1 MKIVLAGSLGHITR
15 PLAMGLIKEGQQ
27 VTIISSSPERQK
39 EIEALGAVA
48 AIGDINDAA
57 FLSNAFSGAEVVYCM
72 VPYPDT
78 KKTFQEVKLT
88 YTGIAENYKTA
99 VLQTG
104 VKKMVILSSVG
115 AHMASGNGLL
125 EYAYAIEQAYS
136 MLPEDIS
143 IKYMRPVSFYYNL
156 LSFIP
161 GIKSQGVIATSY
173 GGDTKKPWVS
183 PIDIATTTAAAILS
197 PFEGRTFQYI
207 ASEML
212 SCNEIAAL
220 IGTAI
225 GKPELQWITVPDE
238 TVLNTFIKLG
248 MEPSTAQAFTD
259 MNIGIQNGS
268 IYADY
273 YKHPPELGQVKMADY
288 VKEFARIYQQ

>member
-1 MKIVLAGSLGHITR
+1 MKIVLTGSLGHITR
-15 PLAMGLIKEGQQ
+15 PLAINLIKEGHQI
-27 VTIISSSPERQK
+27 TIISSNSERQK

-48 AIGDINDAA
+48 AIGDMHDAT
-57 FLSNAFSGAEVVYCM
+57 FLTHTFKGVDVVYCM
-72 VPYPDT
+72 VPYPDI
-78 KKTFQEVKLT
+78 KKSFQEIVGE
-88 YTGIAENYKTA
+88 YTSVAENYKAA

-104 VKKMVILSSVG
+104 ISKMVILSSVG
-115 AHMASGNGLL
+115 AHMPSGNGLL
-125 EYAYAIEQAYS
+125 QYAYAIEQAYNQ
-136 MLPEDIS
+136 LPEHIS
-143 IKYMRPVSFYYNL
+143 IKFMRPVSFYYNL

-161 GIKSQGVIATSY
+161 VIKSQGVIATSY

-225 GKPELQWITVPDE
+225 GKPQLQWITVPDE

-273 YKHPPELGQVKMADY
+273 YKHQPELGQTKMADY
-288 VKEFARIYQQ
+288 VKEFAQIYQQ